1 MHHQLIS
8 GEKGMDNL
16 AHLDSFQGS
25 DLANVS
31 HIQESNQYQV
41 QENEHQY
48 SQLAT
53 HYDAKYK
60 IAWLLMKSAPRP
72 CFTPNLLNDL
82 KSHVNHIKTE
92 MSYTR
97 NEKYD
102 YLVLGSDIEGIFNL
116 GGDLNLF
123 RTLIEQKNREG
134 LLAYAIEGVDLVYQ
148 NMKHFDLD
156 LTTVSLIKGDAL
168 GGGFEAA
175 MSANLVI
182 AERGVKLGL
191 PEVLFN
197 LFPGM
202 GAYSILSRKV
212 GPVVAKKMI
221 LSGKLYS
228 SEELYDMGI
237 IDILADKGEG
247 ELELYKYIKAAK
259 RSANSFSAMSK
270 VNDVCNEIPYQ
281 EFVDIANIWADA
293 ALNLTDKDLRMMER
307 LVARQSK
314 KFVA

>member
-1 MHHQLIS
+1 
-8 GEKGMDNL
+8 
-16 AHLDSFQGS
+16 
-25 DLANVS
+25 
-31 HIQESNQYQV
+31 
-41 QENEHQY
+41 
-48 SQLAT
+48 
-53 HYDAKYK
+53 
-60 IAWLLMKSAPRP
+60 MKSAPRP
-72 CFTPNLLNDL
+72 CFTPILLNDL

-102 YLVLGSDIEGIFNL
+102 YLVLGSNIEGIFNL
-116 GGDLNLF
+116 GGDLDLF

-134 LLAYAIEGVDLVYQ
+134 LLAYAMAGVDLVYQ
-148 NMKHFDLD
+148 NMKHFGLD
-156 LTTVSLIKGDAL
+156 LTTVSLITGDAL

-212 GPVVAKKMI
+212 GTVVAKKMI

-228 SEELYDMGI
+228 SEELFDMGI

-247 ELELYKYIKAAK
+247 ELALYKHIKAAK
-259 RSANSFSAMSK
+259 RSPNSFSSMAK
-270 VNDVCNEIPYQ
+270 INDLCNEIPYQ

-293 ALNLTDKDLRMMER
+293 ALNLSDKDLRMMDR
-307 LVARQSK
+307 LVSRQSK
-314 KFVA
+314 RFVA